1 MVRSSA
7 SGSASLTAT
16 RHRAYPIGTPRGE
29 WQCDRYARGRV
40 AVHPTLPLGGERTG
54 RRIPHCH
61 SMSSVPRRHDQGR
74 VAVHLTLPLGGER
87 TRWYVQVRVA
97 VRRSLPLGG
106 ERTGQRIP
114 HCHSVSN
121 VPRRH
126 DQRRVAVR
134 CSLPLG
140 GERTGGHVQVRVA
153 VRRSLPLGIERTVLV
168 RPGASGSASG
178 TPGGEWQYISHCHS
192 AVNVPGGASHTAT
205 RHRAYRDG
213 TIRGEWQC
221 VLTATRR

>member
-7 SGSASLTAT
+7 SGSAPFTAT
-16 RHRAYPIGTPRGE
+16 RHRAYRIGTPRGE
-29 WQCDRYARGRV
+29 WQCVRYARGRV
-40 AVHPTLPLGGERTG
+40 AVHLTLPLGGERTG

-61 SMSSVPRRHDQGR
+61 SASSVPRRHDQGR

-87 TRWYVQVRVA
+87 TGWY
-97 VRRSLPLGG
+97 
-106 ERTGQRIP
+106 
-114 HCHSVSN
+114 
-121 VPRRH
+121 
-126 DQRRVAVR
+126 
-134 CSLPLG
+134 
-140 GERTGGHVQVRVA
+140 VQVRVA

-168 RPGASGSASG
+168 RPGASGSAIG
-178 TPGGEWQYISHCHS
+178 TLGGEWQCISHCHS

-221 VLTATRR
+221 DPQS